1 MRANRPWGAASG
13 RLSVV
18 VPALDEAAGVAGAVQ
33 SARAAGADEVIVVDG
48 GSTDATT
55 ERACAAGAVVVT
67 SERGRAVQMNAGAEA
82 ARGDAPTRDVLVF
95 LHADTHLPPDAARQ
109 IRRALDGGA
118 ESGCFRLRFDH
129 DAPLLRLY
137 AAATRL
143 PLPWLV
149 YGDRALWCTRAAF
162 DAVGGVPRLP
172 VFEDVAFVRALHR
185 RGTFRFVPAAVT
197 TSARRFLRDGLLRRQ
212 LRNTV
217 LTAAYWLGVPPARL
231 ARAYGYGARRG

>member
-1 MRANRPWGAASG
+1 MRANRPLGAASG

-55 ERACAAGAVVVT
+55 ERARGAGAVVVT
-67 SERGRAVQMNAGAEA
+67 SERGRAVQMNIGAEA
-82 ARGDAPTRDVLVF
+82 AHGDVLLF
-95 LHADTHLPPDAARQ
+95 LHADTFLPPDAARQ

-212 LRNTV
+212 LHNTV